1 MENQAALR
9 RDNGLF
15 LQCLNCHIVFNAH
28 TRRTESLKL
37 LPEEP
42 LGVQFYTILLIIS
55 VNTKKERRMEGKSQ
69 NISPRIQ
76 KHHRNSA
83 FISNFVLKYVS

>member
-55 VNTKKERRMEGKSQ
+55 VNSDK
-69 NISPRIQ
+69 
-76 KHHRNSA
+76 
-83 FISNFVLKYVS
+83 